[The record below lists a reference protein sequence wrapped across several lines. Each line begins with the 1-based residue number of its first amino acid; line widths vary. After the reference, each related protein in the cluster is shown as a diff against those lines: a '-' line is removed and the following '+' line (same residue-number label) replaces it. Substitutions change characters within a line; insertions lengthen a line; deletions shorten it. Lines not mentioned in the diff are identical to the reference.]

1 VGEVLTEGVEVRQGS
16 ESAEARSEKTVT
28 VAELACRAR
37 VRLAGF
43 AGVQASMARRH
54 PPQLPL

>member
-1 VGEVLTEGVEVRQGS
+1 VLTEGVEVRRGS
-16 ESAEARSEKTVT
+16 ESAEAWSRKTVA

-43 AGVQASMARRH
+43 AGVQVSTARRR